1 MTNFFLAHVHD
12 AIDVTHTGELTVIPL
27 STQHGI
33 TDKVIAK
40 CASPFGGKGH
50 GIIGPVTASSTV
62 VCAEVTVD
70 SLEPPT
76 KELFWFGVVHDS
88 KFRLPS
94 AEDSSLSEGNLI
106 KIDTKIPGGHESY
119 AGDDTLS
126 KTVLRSPIG
135 HRLELAEIAET
146 HQNDVKIQKDYV
158 LLTTNSH
165 KKVLLD
171 AGVGDGMDKIVISDE
186 KVPGNHIII
195 QTGNTPGTL
204 GPESMLIE
212 CTGNMHINSRAG
224 QLDINVDSKS
234 SSNINIVNN
243 GTGDITM
250 QCKNGDTY
258 ITSDGLIK
266 VDSTDIQVNAS
277 ETLELNAD
285 TSMTLKSPRIDL
297 NPPEE

>member
-1 MTNFFLAHVHD
+1 MNNFFLAFVQD
-12 AIDVTHTGELTVIPL
+12 STDVTHTGELTVIPL
-27 STQHGI
+27 TKAYGKHD
-33 TDKVIAK
+33 TVIAK
-40 CASPFGGKGH
+40 CAAPFGGKGH
-50 GIIGPVTASSTV
+50 GVMGPVTASSTV
-62 VCAEVTVD
+62 ICAEVEVD
-70 SLEPPT
+70 AYEPPT
-76 KELFWFGVVHDS
+76 KELYWFGVAQSNKFSFPKDS
-88 KFRLPS
+88 DASILDNKLKL
-94 AEDSSLSEGNLI
+94 ESSL
-106 KIDTKIPGGHESY
+106 PGGVESY
-119 AGDDTLS
+119 ATDDTLS

-135 HRLELAEIAET
+135 HRLELSEIAET
-146 HQNDVKIQKDYV
+146 HPNDIKIQKDYV
-158 LLTTNSH
+158 LLTTNSN

-171 AGVGDGMDKIVISDE
+171 AGVGPGMDKIVISDE
-186 KVPGNHIII
+186 KVPGNHIVI

-243 GTGDITM
+243 GTGDVTM

-277 ETLELNAD
+277 NTLELNAD